1 MPKQL
6 VAALQVGSSPEGTAA
21 TIKKI
26 LSYETQIKESGTS
39 LVVIP
44 EATVGGYPIGSDFGA
59 YVGYRTPKGR
69 EEFKKYFNESIIIGN
84 GSKCKEIKALEG
96 LSKRTDAS
104 LVVGCIERD
113 GYTLYCTMVF
123 IDPQLGYIGKHRKL
137 QPTASERLIWG
148 QGDGS
153 TLTVVDSKVGKLGGA
168 ICWENTLPLLRHTM
182 YAKGVQVWCAPTVED
197 MPMWETIM
205 KNIAFE
211 GRLFV
216 VSAVQYIPSDTEMG
230 FAVSI
235 EGSEGVRNLPGLEP
249 SSEPFIKGGSIII
262 DPFGKVLAGPLH
274 GQEGLLVAE
283 IDLDLIVE
291 GKYDL
296 DVVGHYSR
304 GDIFQL
310 TVNERAND
318 VKFVSRK

>member
-1 MPKQL
+1 MGDKRI
-6 VAALQVGSSPEGTAA
+6 VSALQIGPSKEGTSA

-26 LSYETQIKESGTS
+26 LSYENEIKESGTS

-44 EATVGGYPIGSDFGA
+44 EATVGGYPIGSNFGS
-59 YVGYRTPKGR
+59 YVGYRTKAGR
-69 EEFKKYFNESIIIGN
+69 EEFKAYFGQSIKIGN
-84 GSKCKEIKALEG
+84 EPECKEIKILEG
-96 LSKRTDAS
+96 LSKRTGAS

-153 TLTVVDSKVGKLGGA
+153 TLTVVDSPVGKLGGA

-197 MPMWETIM
+197 MPMWDTIM

-216 VSAVQYIPSDTEMG
+216 VSAVQYVGNATEADCGIPL
-230 FAVSI
+230 
-235 EGSEGVRNLPGLEP
+235 EGPEDKRILPGWESP
-249 SSEPFIKGGSIII
+249 DKACINGGSIIV
-262 DPFGKVLAGPLH
+262 DPFGNVLAGPLR
-274 GQEGLLVAE
+274 GVEGLLSAQ
-283 IDLDLIVE
+283 IDLDVIVE
-291 GKYDL
+291 AKYDL

-304 GDIFQL
+304 GDVFQL
-310 TVNERAND
+310 TVNEQSND
-318 VKFVSRK
+318 VKFV

>member
-1 MPKQL
+1 MSKRI
-6 VAALQVGSSPEGTAA
+6 VSALQIGSSPEGTTA
-21 TIKKI
+21 TIEKI
-26 LSYETQIKESGTS
+26 LSYESQIKESGTS

-44 EATVGGYPIGSDFGA
+44 EATVGGYPIGSNFGA
-59 YVGYRTPKGR
+59 YVGYRTPRGR
-69 EEFKKYFNESIIIGN
+69 GDFKRYFKQSIKIGN
-84 GSKCKEIKALEG
+84 DPECKEIKTLEG
-96 LSKRTDAS
+96 LSKRTGAS

-113 GYTLYCTMVF
+113 SYTLYCTMVF

-168 ICWENTLPLLRHTM
+168 ICWENTLPLLRHSM

-216 VSAVQYIPSDTEMG
+216 VSAVQYVPSATEMG
-230 FAVSI
+230 YGVPI
-235 EGSEGVRNLPGLEP
+235 EGSDNERILPGLE
-249 SSEPFIKGGSIII
+249 SSDEPCLKGGSIIV
-262 DPFGKVLAGPLH
+262 DPFGKVLAGPLR
-274 GQEGLLVAE
+274 GQEGLLVAN
-283 IDLDLIVE
+283 IDLDLIIE

-304 GDIFQL
+304 GDVFQL
-310 TVNERAND
+310 TVNEKSTD
-318 VKFVSRK
+318 IHFV